1 MSDLGLYSV
10 LENKISQILPDIHI
24 FGQSFPETAPPHI
37 KLQLNPV
44 ERGIL
49 PQKAARIKTTIHIT
63 SRYKGE
69 SEIQDLHQKVLNV
82 LEGETLI
89 LKENAAGLVRFEE
102 SQIRTDKDGVTR
114 TAILIFTVLIKLK

>member
-1 MSDLGLYSV
+1 MVNQDT
-10 LENKISQILPDIHI
+10 DIVALMDIATLVHDTEYKTK
-24 FGQSFPETAPPHI
+24 QSFGESDPQRLT
-37 KLQLNPV
+37 
-44 ERGIL
+44 
-49 PQKAARIKTTIHIT
+49 QKAARIKTTIHIT